1 MGDHLFIFFLNFEF
15 FKINWGYYY
24 WGEFMNKPKHEQ
36 QSNNQNAKDQLGDDN
51 IVVSGNKKNSKI
63 KA

>member
-1 MGDHLFIFFLNFEF
+1 MS
-15 FKINWGYYY
+15 KS
-24 WGEFMNKPKHEQ
+24 KRKQ

-51 IVVSGNKKNSKI
+51 IVVSGNEQNSKM

>member
-1 MGDHLFIFFLNFEF
+1 
-15 FKINWGYYY
+15 
-24 WGEFMNKPKHEQ
+24 MNKPKHEQ
-36 QSNNQNAKDQLGDDN
+36 QSNNKNAKDQLGDDN

>member
-1 MGDHLFIFFLNFEF
+1 MKKQKN
-15 FKINWGYYY
+15 
-24 WGEFMNKPKHEQ
+24 EQ

-51 IVVSGNKKNSKI
+51 IVVSGNKQNSKM

>member
-1 MGDHLFIFFLNFEF
+1 MS
-15 FKINWGYYY
+15 
-24 WGEFMNKPKHEQ
+24 KPKHEQ

-51 IVVSGNKKNSKI
+51 IVVSGEKQNSKM

>member
-1 MGDHLFIFFLNFEF
+1 MS
-15 FKINWGYYY
+15 KS
-24 WGEFMNKPKHEQ
+24 KREQ

-51 IVVSGNKKNSKI
+51 IVVSGNEQNSKM